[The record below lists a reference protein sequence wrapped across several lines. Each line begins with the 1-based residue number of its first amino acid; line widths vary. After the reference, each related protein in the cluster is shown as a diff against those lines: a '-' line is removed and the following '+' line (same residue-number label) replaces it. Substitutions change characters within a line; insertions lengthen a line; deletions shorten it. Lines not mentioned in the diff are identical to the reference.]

1 MAPVKVGLA
10 PSDEKLQSEVGPE
23 NVTWGLLVGPIM
35 KLISV
40 KKDKNETDQSQECTY
55 LYEVH

>member
-10 PSDEKLQSEVGPE
+10 PSAAKLHPELGPE

-40 KKDKNETDQSQECTY
+40 KED
-55 LYEVH
+55 